1 MNNVLLGIA
10 LPIVMKVIEEL
21 LKPENIQKYGDKFFD
36 FVEDAVESSSTTI
49 DDKTV
54 LPIVRA
60 LRVGMNIPDND

>member
-21 LKPENIQKYGDKFFD
+21 LNPENIQKYGDKLFD
-36 FVEDAVESSSTTI
+36 FIEDAVKSSSTTI

-54 LPIVRA
+54 LPVIRA
-60 LRVGMNIPDND
+60 LRIGMNIPDND